1 MFLCFFS
8 CFLHIY
14 HLACIHLL
22 FVRLFHVT
30 YYNTIEICTYLI
42 YNAHIICTLLRKCK
56 FINVFLRFC
65 KQSDCTCYQ
74 LQAINAKN
82 KKLKGD
88 TTMNENTRKV
98 EENVKDVELEIVELE
113 DKIAP
118 RDWNV
123 YAIVYST
130 IK

>member
-1 MFLCFFS
+1 
-8 CFLHIY
+8 
-14 HLACIHLL
+14 
-22 FVRLFHVT
+22 
-30 YYNTIEICTYLI
+30 
-42 YNAHIICTLLRKCK
+42 
-56 FINVFLRFC
+56 
-65 KQSDCTCYQ
+65 
-74 LQAINAKN
+74 
-82 KKLKGD
+82 
-88 TTMNENTRKV
+88 MNENTRKV